1 MGIGSTRGGEG
12 KGASLI
18 ASRQVG
24 GGFVAAAEPH
34 RRELFVHCYQML
46 GSVHDAQ
53 DLVQETMERAR
64 AAQVCSGRECRAGT
78 KRGQVG
84 TWLPRPHEDGPPS
97 RQRGRVSS
105 CRRGEGCWLTL
116 VERRPAFSGGS

>member
-24 GGFVAAAEPH
+24 GGFVAAAEPR

-53 DLVQETMERAR
+53 DLVQETTERAR

-78 KRGQVG
+78 NEVRWAPG
-84 TWLPRPHEDGPPS
+84 S
-97 RQRGRVSS
+97 RALTRMGR
-105 CRRGEGCWLTL
+105 RRGSAG
-116 VERRPAFSGGS
+116 A

>member
-18 ASRQVG
+18 ASRQIG

-53 DLVQETMERAR
+53 DLVQETISPVA
-64 AAQVCSGRECRAGT
+64 
-78 KRGQVG
+78 
-84 TWLPRPHEDGPPS
+84 
-97 RQRGRVSS
+97 VSS
-105 CRRGEGCWLTL
+105 HSVVICTRC
-116 VERRPAFSGGS
+116 